1 MSDTVVGTRESK
13 MDLAETIEA
22 GETRGTGE
30 AR

>member
-13 MDLAETIEA
+13 MDLAETIG